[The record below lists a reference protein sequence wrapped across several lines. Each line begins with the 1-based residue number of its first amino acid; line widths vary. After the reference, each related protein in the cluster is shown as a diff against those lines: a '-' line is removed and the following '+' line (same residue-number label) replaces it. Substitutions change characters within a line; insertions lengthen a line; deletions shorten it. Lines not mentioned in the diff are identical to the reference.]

1 MSLAFVLLDSQCTHE
16 QCRLLV
22 PAICARG
29 SGQAV
34 TLASKTN
41 AVNQAAVLH
50 IPCPRVISS
59 YVSHNGPAVS
69 AYRAPLGDVEVHKT
83 KLPPPKTMG
92 FNLLF
97 ACGRGEFRVLLSRC
111 VDHNPPSGVS
121 PGLLVLLSVYCR
133 VCFFYPSV
141 ASSSVLVHLVF
152 LSRLPCVPLRSLG
165 LFVKPGGSVVDFQ
178 CTKRKQAHI
187 LTHFCCVCVFY

>member
-29 SGQAV
+29 SDQAV

-83 KLPPPKTMG
+83 KLPPPKTVG

-97 ACGRGEFRVLLSRC
+97 ACGRGELESYLAGAWTTVLRAVRPRDSWCSCLC
-111 VDHNPPSGVS
+111 TVG
-121 PGLLVLLSVYCR
+121 
-133 VCFFYPSV
+133 
-141 ASSSVLVHLVF
+141 VF
-152 LSRLPCVPLRSLG
+152 LSLPWLHRQCLST
-165 LFVKPGGSVVDFQ
+165 LFFFP
-178 CTKRKQAHI
+178 
-187 LTHFCCVCVFY
+187 VFRAYL

>member
-1 MSLAFVLLDSQCTHE
+1 MGFKPREDAKAMRLAFVLLDSQCTHE

-22 PAICARG
+22 PTICARG

-59 YVSHNGPAVS
+59 YASHNGPAVS
-69 AYRAPLGDVEVHKT
+69 AYCAPLGDVEVHKT
-83 KLPPPKTMG
+83 KLPPPKAMG

-111 VDHNPPSGVS
+111 VDHSPPSGAS

-133 VCFFYPSV
+133 CFFYPFRGFIVS
-141 ASSSVLVHLVF
+141 ACPPCFSFPSSVHTSEVF
-152 LSRLPCVPLRSLG
+152 GLIREAWRLSRR
-165 LFVKPGGSVVDFQ
+165 FSV
-178 CTKRKQAHI
+178 
-187 LTHFCCVCVFY
+187 Y